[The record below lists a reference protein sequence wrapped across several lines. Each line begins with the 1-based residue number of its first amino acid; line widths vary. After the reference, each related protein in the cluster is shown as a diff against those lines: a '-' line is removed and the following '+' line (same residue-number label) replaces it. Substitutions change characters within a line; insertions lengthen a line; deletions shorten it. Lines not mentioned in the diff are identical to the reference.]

1 MVMNPSLSFA
11 DWHKQRNLDTGMVGF
26 FLNDPTQPE
35 NPLLTTVVPRI
46 VTLNAGQTIFR
57 WVHSGTGGS
66 PLEKAAGPWWSTKRG
81 AQAILRDAKGGDTSG
96 HARAFSNIARSW
108 GSDLGTVVCA
118 TVTGAIKC
126 FLGVGR
132 AIYDEPNREVWDS
145 GGHQLYIPN
154 MSEKGPTGWTLSK
167 EARANLRVDW
177 VKPAGALS
185 MSDWEAARAG
195 RPVPRGSSCPDRR
208 APARARRAGSA
219 WRWRSVPPQLPRAAG
234 ASHRAPRRA
243 RRRVQFRSRLRP
255 RLPQARGAPRR
266 RRGRSRP
273 RSRSSWTR
281 RPPCSPSRRRA
292 PIPRG
297 APGRSR

>member
-57 WVHSGTGGS
+57 WVHSATGGS

-81 AQAILRDAKGGDTSG
+81 AQAILRDAKGGDTAG

-132 AIYDEPNREVWDS
+132 AIYDEPHKEVWDS

-154 MSEKGPTGWTLSK
+154 MSEKGPGGWTLSK
-167 EARANLRVDW
+167 EARANLRIDW
-177 VKPAGALS
+177 VKPAAAVS
-185 MSDWEAARAG
+185 MSDWEAARSGTPLPGRSTCLASRARAG
-195 RPVPRGSSCPDRR
+195 ARSGRGGRARRCAGSVRSRAAATESQRR
-208 APARARRAGSA
+208 APPRRGRAARAS
-219 WRWRSVPPQLPRAAG
+219 L
-234 ASHRAPRRA
+234 
-243 RRRVQFRSRLRP
+243 RRRH
-255 RLPQARGAPRR
+255 RR
-266 RRGRSRP
+266 RRQRQRQRPPPLAFRPLRGRSRRQSP
-273 RSRSSWTR
+273 SSWTPR
-281 RPPCSPSRRRA
+281 RPCS
-292 PIPRG
+292 
-297 APGRSR
+297 RS